1 MPKSVTAEND
11 IKRLG
16 SMKDCSVQLE
26 AQLQIDNLHNL
37 KLNIHAMLVCWT
49 SDLTFYV
56 AYCGNVAVSDKW
68 Y

>member
-37 KLNIHAMLVCWT
+37 KLNIHAMLVC
-49 SDLTFYV
+49 
-56 AYCGNVAVSDKW
+56 
-68 Y
+68 